1 MAVDYDLVVVGNNA
15 AARWAAIAAKQRLAR
30 VALVVVAPE
39 VIPSHW
45 LLKQWSQT
53 MHQVAPA
60 SWGQW
65 AQAMTMN
72 LQSARSPAQLASLGI
87 EQIDGV
93 AQFSQKPRLQVQVQD
108 RLLRSRRYLLSLD
121 ADLTTPAIPG
131 LSPEDW
137 LTPTDLLQHLAQPPL
152 AQPTLVVGDG
162 PIATILSQ
170 TLARLGHTVSLLS
183 KNAHILPWEDVEAA
197 FRVQTHLEADGV
209 QIYSHCHIQEV
220 IQQSPSPH
228 QVITNLGT
236 LTASALIWAD
246 EATAAMVNPNLVAIN
261 LRHSTQG
268 LWVTPKL
275 QTSHA
280 QIYACGSVLGGYTLA
295 DIAQYEATVAV
306 RNALSSLKRPVD
318 YRTMPWSIRTL
329 PALARVGLTE
339 SQAQKDARSF
349 QVLYQYFKDTELG
362 MLQDETSGWCKLI
375 VQNDGQILGAHVV
388 GSAAAEIVHL
398 IAVAMQQHCPITAFA
413 ESATFGSSY
422 GSIVGQAAQQWHRK

>member
-15 AARWAAIAAKQRLAR
+15 TARWAAIAAKQRLAR
-30 VALVVVAPE
+30 VALIAVAPE

-45 LLKQWSQT
+45 LLKQWSQIR
-53 MHQVAPA
+53 HQVDPV
-60 SWGQW
+60 SLGPW

-72 LQSARSPAQLASLGI
+72 LQAARSPAQLASLGI
-87 EQIDGV
+87 EQIDGI
-93 AQFSQKPRLQVQVQD
+93 AQFSQKPQLQVQVQN
-108 RLLRSRRYLLSLD
+108 RVLRSRRYLLSLD

-131 LSPEDW
+131 LLPEDW
-137 LTPTDLLQHLAQPPL
+137 LTPTDLLQQLDQSPL
-152 AQPTLVVGDG
+152 AHPTLVVGDG

-220 IQQSPSPH
+220 IQQSHSPH
-228 QVITNLGT
+228 QVMTNLGT
-236 LTASALIWAD
+236 LTASSLIWAD
-246 EATAAMVNPNLVAIN
+246 EPTAAMINPNRVAIK
-261 LRHSTQG
+261 LRHSPQG

-275 QTSHA
+275 QTSHD
-280 QIYACGSVLGGYTLA
+280 QIYACGSVLGGYRLA
-295 DIAQYEATVAV
+295 DIAQYEAMVAV
-306 RNALSSLKRPVD
+306 KNALSSLKQPVE
-318 YRTMPWSIRTL
+318 YQTIPWSIRTL

-339 SQAQKDARSF
+339 IQAQKNSRKF

-362 MLQDETSGWCKLI
+362 VLQDETSGWCKLI

-388 GSAAAEIVHL
+388 GTAAAEIIHL
-398 IAVAMQQHCPITAFA
+398 IAVAMQQRCPITALA
-413 ESATFGSSY
+413 ESAAFGSSY
-422 GSIVGQAAQQWHRK
+422 GSIVGQAAQQWHHK